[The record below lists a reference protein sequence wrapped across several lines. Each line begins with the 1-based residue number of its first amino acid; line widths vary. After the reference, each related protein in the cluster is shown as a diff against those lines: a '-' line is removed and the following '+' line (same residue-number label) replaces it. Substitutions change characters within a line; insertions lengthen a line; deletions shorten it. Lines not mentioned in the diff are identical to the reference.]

1 MHAVLIEP
9 TGAKKTYEWDG
20 EDEEETLR
28 EAGVEGQIVNLHVTD
43 DEGGDIMVWMGIDP
57 AMPVNSAA
65 RLAVAQLSAV
75 HVMCFGPVL
84 ITQLDEDLA
93 TELIGA

>member
-1 MHAVLIEP
+1 MTALLILP
-9 TGAKKTYEWDG
+9 QGSKAYP
-20 EDEEETLR
+20 DEEQDEETTLR
-28 EAGVEGQIVNLHVTD
+28 EVGAEGQIVNLHITD
-43 DEGGDIMVWMGIDP
+43 DEGNDFGVWMGIDP

-75 HVMCFGPVL
+75 HIMCFGPVL

-93 TELIGA
+93 SELIGA